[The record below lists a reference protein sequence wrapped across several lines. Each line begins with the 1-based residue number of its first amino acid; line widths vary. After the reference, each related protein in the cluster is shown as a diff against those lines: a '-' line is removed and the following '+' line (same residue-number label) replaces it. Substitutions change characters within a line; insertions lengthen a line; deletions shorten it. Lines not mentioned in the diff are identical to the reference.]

1 MKDFKKLRK
10 ILFISTSTFFF
21 NKIFNF
27 FLVFV
32 FLVQPFIEILKV
44 VSATFLL
51 VCLLSVEE
59 STCERKMLLF
69 HL

>member
-51 VCLLSVEE
+51 VYL
-59 STCERKMLLF
+59 
-69 HL
+69 